1 MTFDRAYHWWNL
13 THAAVLTVGTLL
25 VAVAREVGAERAGG
39 MIRAVGVVPVVLP
52 LLAAWSALALGGL
65 YLASRR
71 LRAGA
76 QDPAGD
82 APGGGD
88 AHGSRNHHGSGA
100 AGGAAPRGH
109 WIPDALTA
117 GRGVAAVAVL
127 VMLPQVAQWPGGMVW
142 AVGSALAVVE
152 LTDFF
157 DGRLA
162 RRFGPSAF
170 GALWDM
176 ENDALFTLSL
186 SLFVYLRY
194 GIAPFVLLL
203 GLMRYLYVLIWRF
216 NSDPVTVSPAY
227 KLFAKTTAAAI
238 VVTLIVAV
246 APILPDWLRAAALAV
261 VLGMQLVSFGW
272 DLGLQYRAVRLTG
285 NTR

>member
-1 MTFDRAYHWWNL
+1 
-13 THAAVLTVGTLL
+13 
-25 VAVAREVGAERAGG
+25 
-39 MIRAVGVVPVVLP
+39 
-52 LLAAWSALALGGL
+52 
-65 YLASRR
+65 
-71 LRAGA
+71 
-76 QDPAGD
+76 
-82 APGGGD
+82 
-88 AHGSRNHHGSGA
+88 
-100 AGGAAPRGH
+100 
-109 WIPDALTA
+109 
-117 GRGVAAVAVL
+117 
-127 VMLPQVAQWPGGMVW
+127 MLPQVAQWSVGTVW

-186 SLFVYLRY
+186 SLLVYLRY
-194 GIAPFVLLL
+194 GVAPFVLLL

-216 NSDPVTVSPAY
+216 DSDPVTVSPAY

-246 APILPDWLRAAALAV
+246 APILPEWLRTAALAV

-272 DLGLQYRAVRLTG
+272 DLVLQYRAVRLTG

>member
-1 MTFDRAYHWWNL
+1 MEQ
-13 THAAVLTVGTLL
+13 VGTEL
-25 VAVAREVGAERAGG
+25 ADGMIRAGG
-39 MIRAVGVVPVVLP
+39 MISVGLP
-52 LLAAWSALALGGL
+52 LMAAWSAVALGGL

-71 LRAGA
+71 LRAGDREA
-76 QDPAGD
+76 GGAPRGDGDHGSGD
-82 APGGGD
+82 AEDAPSGGD

-127 VMLPQVAQWPGGMVW
+127 VMLPQVAQWSVGTVW

-176 ENDALFTLSL
+176 ENDALFTLSI
-186 SLFVYLRY
+186 SLLVYLRY
-194 GIAPFVLLL
+194 GVAPFVLLL
-203 GLMRYLYVLIWRF
+203 ELMRYLYVLIWRF
-216 NSDPVTVSPAY
+216 DSDPVTVSPAY

-246 APILPDWLRAAALAV
+246 APILPEWLRTAALAV

-272 DLGLQYRAVRLTG
+272 DLVLQYRAVRLTG